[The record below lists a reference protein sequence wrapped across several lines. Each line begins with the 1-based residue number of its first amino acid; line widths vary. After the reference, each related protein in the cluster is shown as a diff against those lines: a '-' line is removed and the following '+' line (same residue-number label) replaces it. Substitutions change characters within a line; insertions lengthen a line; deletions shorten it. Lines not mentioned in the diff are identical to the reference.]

1 MAEAKQGKDLPQE
14 EHELAARIQVIRVL
28 NVFCQ
33 HNHLKWMV
41 VGSFLRRLFGLT
53 PMHGCRIDIVLT
65 SGSTSSCPCYIHVQR
80 TLREMELTGY
90 ITKEKKLSALVFE
103 CDVMMNIDSVVV
115 SFQVIIDATASHSL
129 TFAPQ
134 FSSDHL
140 VLTPDGLTVRECHMG
155 SLVGNEVDRKNQNV
169 GIGLL
174 DRIIGLRNGSTHLC
188 STYTNDNNNY
198 AARLDN
204 SRLMLRELEIRKEG
218 LGVLGRPLYTVMFC
232 KRDEAATAPASGSSN
247 YSECPTCPICIDH
260 TTNTLATKLGCG
272 HMFCI
277 GCLAKHMSMKGDN
290 HGLCPLC
297 RDPIALLVE

>member
-1 MAEAKQGKDLPQE
+1 MAEAKQDLPQE
-14 EHELAARIQVIRVL
+14 EHELAARIQFIRVL

-33 HNHLKWMV
+33 HNNLKWMV
-41 VGSFLRRLFGLT
+41 VGSFLRRLFGLAVIR
-53 PMHGCRIDIVLT
+53 GCRMDIALT
-65 SGSTSSCPCYIHVQR
+65 PGSTLSFPFYVHVQR

-90 ITKEKKLSALVFE
+90 ITKEKKLSPLVFE

-115 SFQVIIDATASHSL
+115 SFMVIIDARASYPL
-129 TFAPQ
+129 TLAPQ
-134 FSSDHL
+134 FSSDNL
-140 VLTPDGLTVRECHMG
+140 ALTSDGLTVRECHMG
-155 SLVGNEVDRKNQNV
+155 SLVGNKVDRTNQNI

-174 DRIIGLRNGSTHLC
+174 DRIIGLRNGTTHMC
-188 STYTNDNNNY
+188 ATYTNDNNNY

-204 SRLMLRELEIRKEG
+204 SRLMLRELEIREEG
-218 LGVLGRPLYTVMFC
+218 LAVQGGPLYTVLFS
-232 KRDEAATAPASGSSN
+232 KSNEAATAPASGSSN

-272 HMFCI
+272 HIFCI

-297 RDPIALLVE
+297 REPIALLVE